1 MDDETP
7 GDRRLERLR
16 EVMAEALVNLES
28 VQEVLSVT
36 RRELQSGF
44 DALDDDERYENEVV
58 PVAARFARS

>member
-16 EVMAEALVNLES
+16 ELMVEALVNLES

-36 RRELQSGF
+36 RRQLQSGF
-44 DALDDDERYENEVV
+44 DALDDDDRYENQL
-58 PVAARFARS
+58 VASAA

>member
-16 EVMAEALVNLES
+16 ELMVEALVNLES

-36 RRELQSGF
+36 RRQLQSGF
-44 DALDDDERYENEVV
+44 DALDDDDRYENQL
-58 PVAARFARS
+58 VAGAA

>member
-16 EVMAEALVNLES
+16 ELMVEALVNLES
-28 VQEVLSVT
+28 VQEVLTVT

-44 DALDDDERYENEVV
+44 DALDDDERYENEIV
-58 PVAARFARS
+58 PVAA